1 MNKFTFKV
9 EKQFNNFSALSF
21 LKAVGLSNE
30 IIKEVKFGGI
40 FINGQVVKNVNNLV
54 KEGDVITVV
63 FIDVLNPYIKAQQGN
78 LKVVFEDEYFLVI
91 DKESGV
97 LTHSSRY
104 NESLSLEGL
113 VYNKYKSAPFTF
125 RAINR
130 LDKDT
135 RGLVLIAKDE
145 FTASKFGSM
154 LKDGKIEKR
163 YIAKVVSKPKA
174 DHFIIEKPI
183 MRESENSVKRVINGG
198 GQYAKTECFYLGEDE
213 NGLHIIEVL
222 LHTGRTHQIRV
233 HLQSENLSL
242 YGDALYGESVKGQT
256 YYLKAYKL
264 KFTHPFLNK
273 EIEITATI

>member
-30 IIKEVKFGGI
+30 IIKKVKFGGI

-54 KEGDVITVV
+54 KEGDVLTVV

-78 LKVVFEDEYFLVI
+78 LKVVYEDEYFLVV

-113 VYNKYKSAPFTF
+113 VCNKYKSAPFTF

-183 MRESENSVKRVINGG
+183 MRESENSVKRVISKS

-213 NGLHIIEVL
+213 SGLHIIELL

-242 YGDALYGESVKGQT
+242 YADALYGESVKGQT

-264 KFTHPFLNK
+264 KFIHPFLNK
-273 EIEITATI
+273 EMEITAPI

>member
-9 EKQFNNFSALSF
+9 EKQFNNFSVLSF
-21 LKAVGLSNE
+21 LKTVGLSNE
-30 IIKEVKFGGI
+30 IIKKVKFGGV
-40 FINGQVVKNVNNLV
+40 FVNGQVVKNVNNLV

-78 LKVVFEDEYFLVI
+78 LKVVYEDEYFLVV

-145 FTASKFGSM
+145 FTASKFGFM

-183 MRESENSVKRVINGG
+183 MRESENSVKRVISKS

-213 NGLHIIEVL
+213 RGLHIIELL

-242 YGDALYGESVKGQT
+242 YADALYGESVKGQT

-264 KFTHPFLNK
+264 KFIHPFLNK